1 MLYSLA
7 LAQCTLCTHTHTHK
21 LSELS
26 ERNMEATM
34 ECKKFSGNQ
43 LLIANLNSSVH
54 KFHIRGFNQRV
65 RNGVKK
71 LPEIT
76 ISAFVRSSII
86 VK

>member
-7 LAQCTLCTHTHTHK
+7 LAQCTLCTHTPK

-43 LLIANLNSSVH
+43 LLIANLNSSVN